1 MIFRVST
8 SQKGIFDADSK
19 EMNGAVTSS
28 QFNEFASFQSDFAE
42 NTNMG
47 MKNNENNNIDYYN
60 NNDNVSAN
68 YDNNQYCYFR
78 CSSSHLYS
86 YFPQNQ
92 IEKKQIR

>member
-1 MIFRVST
+1 MIFRGNA

-19 EMNGAVTSS
+19 EMNGAVTGS
-28 QFNEFASFQSDFAE
+28 QINEFASFQSDFAE

-47 MKNNENNNIDYYN
+47 VKKNNENNNIDYY
-60 NNDNVSAN
+60 
-68 YDNNQYCYFR
+68 FR
-78 CSSSHLYS
+78 CCSSYPYS